1 MALRARM
8 RLRKGDR
15 VRILSG
21 KDLGKE
27 GEITRVLPE
36 RNMVIVDGINV
47 AKKHQRST
55 NATMQGGIIDKD
67 MPVPASNVAILCPSC
82 GPSRIGYRFDDDGVK
97 ARVCKKCG
105 KDL

>member
-55 NATMQGGIIDKD
+55 SATMQGGIIDKD
-67 MPVPASNVAILCPSC
+67 MPVPASNVAILCPNC
-82 GPSRIGYRFDDDGVK
+82 GPSRVGYRFDDDGVK

>member
-1 MALRARM
+1 M
-8 RLRKGDR
+8 R
-15 VRILSG
+15 VRRGDTVQVLSG
-21 KDLGKE
+21 KNRGKR
-27 GEITRVLPE
+27 GQVMRSYPAKGTV
-36 RNMVIVDGINV
+36 VVDGANM
-47 AKKHQRST
+47 AKRHTKARG
-55 NATMQGGIIDKD
+55 ATMQGGIIDKD

>member
-82 GPSRIGYRFDDDGVK
+82 GPSRIGYRFDADGVK